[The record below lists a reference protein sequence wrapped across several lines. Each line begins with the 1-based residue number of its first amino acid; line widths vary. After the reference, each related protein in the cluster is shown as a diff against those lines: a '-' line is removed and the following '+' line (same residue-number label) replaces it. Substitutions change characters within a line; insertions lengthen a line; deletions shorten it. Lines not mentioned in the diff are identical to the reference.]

1 MNYDIYIFFVRI
13 SLHDDV
19 RQLIRRIGKTNLSD
33 IYTHLQVLISFE
45 AMLEKKDRAC
55 DQSGITRVSR
65 KVVLLPGLRD
75 ERDAVETI
83 YGLWRNKIYRGYQ
96 GNVTKIAVERKRDA
110 HRQAYYVGELAN
122 ESESGEREGKISGL
136 QTTARRNQERER
148 EKERKHERKEQD
160 E

>member
-1 MNYDIYIFFVRI
+1 MIARVT
-13 SLHDDV
+13 
-19 RQLIRRIGKTNLSD
+19 G
-33 IYTHLQVLISFE
+33 
-45 AMLEKKDRAC
+45 A
-55 DQSGITRVSR
+55 VSR
-65 KVVLLPGLRD
+65 EFHARWSFYRGSSRLRD

-122 ESESGEREGKISGL
+122 ESESGEREREKSRDCKQQRGGMK
-136 QTTARRNQERER
+136 RER
-148 EKERKHERKEQD
+148 ERKHERKEQD